1 MMETKAADLK
11 RQAHISG
18 VLYLILAITGGYGIM
33 YVPSQLVIRGDLAL
47 TTSNLL
53 NHEFLFRSGILSNL
67 IAQTV
72 FLFLV
77 LSLYKLFEKVDKGLV
92 RTMFA
97 LVVVA
102 VPISFFI
109 IFNQLLALLLL
120 KEDFTKLVVPKQMQ
134 VTTMS
139 LLRFYDYGT
148 VVIGIFW
155 GLWLIPFGQL
165 MYKSG
170 LMPKVLGILLIVGG
184 LAYVVDAATFV
195 LFPDWHSFT
204 GSIVGIASSLAELS
218 TVLWLLIMGVSSK
231 KQMA

>member
-1 MMETKAADLK
+1 MENKTINLK
-11 RQAHISG
+11 RQARISG
-18 VLYLILAITGGYGIM
+18 FLYLILAITGGYGIM
-33 YVPSQLVIRGDLAL
+33 YVPSQLVVRGDLSL

-97 LVVVA
+97 LVLVA

-109 IFNQLLALLLL
+109 IFNQLHALLLL
-120 KEDFTKLVVPKQMQ
+120 KEDFTKLVEPKQMQ
-134 VTTMS
+134 VATMS

-170 LMPKVLGILLIVGG
+170 FMPKVLGILMIVGG
-184 LAYVVDAATFV
+184 LAYVIDAATFV

-204 GSIVGIASSLAELS
+204 GSIVGVASSLAEIS
-218 TVLWLLIMGVSSK
+218 TVFWLLIMGVSSK
-231 KQMA
+231 KQTA

>member
-1 MMETKAADLK
+1 MENKTINLK

-18 VLYLILAITGGYGIM
+18 FLYLILAITGGYGIM
-33 YVPSQLVIRGDLAL
+33 YVPSQLVVRGDLVL

-109 IFNQLLALLLL
+109 IFNQLHALLLL
-120 KEDFTKLVVPKQMQ
+120 KEDFTKLVEPKQMQ

-170 LMPKVLGILLIVGG
+170 FMPKVLGILLIVGG
-184 LAYVVDAATFV
+184 LAYVIDAATFV
-195 LFPDWHSFT
+195 LFPDWHGFT
-204 GSIVGIASSLAELS
+204 GGIVGIASSLAEIS
-218 TVLWLLIMGVSSK
+218 TVFWLLIMGVSSK